1 MEAKDEIK
9 QRLDI
14 ADVISGYLTIKPAG
28 SGSFKAICPFHS
40 EKSPS
45 FHISRERQIWHCFG
59 CNQGGDIISFVMQ
72 IEGMDFPEALRV
84 LGLKAGVVVPEFTPS
99 RTTNEETSLR
109 ELNDLACKFFEKILF
124 NHPEGAVARE
134 YLIKRQFAG
143 DLVTEFR
150 LGCAPDRWDSLV
162 TFLTSRGFSTDRI
175 QKAGLAKSRS
185 TGGGLIDRF
194 RNRLMIP
201 LCDYTGRVVGFT
213 GRYLGEIDEKSGPKY
228 LNSPETAIYHKS
240 DQLYGLH
247 LAKSAIRLLGS
258 VIIMEG
264 NLDVVASHKAGVKNV
279 IASSGTA
286 LTESQLRQL
295 KKLTSK
301 LIFCFDGDN
310 AGFIAAKR
318 GIHLAQTMD
327 FEVSVIAIPKE
338 LGKDPDDVVR
348 QSPEK
353 WVELAGAPIHIV
365 DYYFRQALTQY
376 NPQKVDDK
384 REMAKSLIEEIARIK
399 SPVEREHWLQALADV
414 IHVGLE
420 IIKPMAESI
429 IDVNKP
435 AVNSVAVVK
444 STGQPHGV
452 APTASVIS
460 SSEAY
465 FKSKMDRAS
474 AFVLGVFLIRPELEA
489 DLVARV
495 NADLL
500 APYWSSL
507 YKRAVLAY
515 TAGQTTDST
524 SQNIFSRLSAILASD
539 GSQDEISRLNAVAI
553 WIERL
558 TQGQS
563 PETVR
568 CELSQHIALL
578 DANWRET
585 QRQQLEGAIRQAES
599 AGDSERLRILMEQY
613 SRLLRS

>member
-1 MEAKDEIK
+1 MEVKDEIK

-28 SGSFKAICPFHS
+28 SGSFKALCPFHS

-59 CNQGGDIISFVMQ
+59 CNQGGDVISFVMQ
-72 IEGMDFPEALRV
+72 LEGMDFPEALRF
-84 LGLKAGVVVPEFTPS
+84 LGAKAGVEVPDYTPS
-99 RTTNEETSLR
+99 RTSNEETALR
-109 ELNDLACKFFEKILF
+109 ELNELAGKFFEKILLD
-124 NHPEGAVARE
+124 HPEGQVARD
-134 YLIKRQFAG
+134 YLVKRQFAG
-143 DLVTEFR
+143 ELVTDFR
-150 LGCAPDRWDSLV
+150 LGAAPDRWDSLV
-162 TFLTSRGFSTDRI
+162 TFLTSRGFSADRI
-175 QKAGLAKSRS
+175 VKAGLAKPRS
-185 TGGGLIDRF
+185 TGTGIIDRF

-201 LCDYTGRVVGFT
+201 LCDYTGRIVGFT
-213 GRYLGEIDEKSGPKY
+213 GRYLGETDEKSGPKY

-247 LAKSAIRLLGS
+247 LAKSAIRLQGS

-264 NLDVVASHKAGVKNV
+264 NLDVIASHKAGVENC

-318 GIHLAQTMD
+318 GIHLAQGLD
-327 FEVSVIAIPKE
+327 FEVRVIAIPPE

-348 QSPEK
+348 KDPTK
-353 WVELAGAPIHIV
+353 WVELTKNPIHII
-365 DYYFRQALTQY
+365 DYYFRQALKQF
-376 NPQKVDDK
+376 NPQQVEGK
-384 REMAKSLIEEIARIK
+384 RDMAKSLTEEIARLK

-414 IHVGLE
+414 IHVNLE
-420 IIKPMAESI
+420 TLRPMVELPTTVSKVVPVKIVNQPIKS
-429 IDVNKP
+429 
-435 AVNSVAVVK
+435 
-444 STGQPHGV
+444 
-452 APTASVIS
+452 PTATSA
-460 SSEAY
+460 EAY
-465 FKSKMDRAS
+465 FKSNLDRAS
-474 AFVLGVFLIRPELEA
+474 AYVFGVLLVRPELTA
-489 DLVARV
+489 DVVARV

-500 APYWSSL
+500 APIWSAL

-515 TAGQTTDST
+515 TAEQTTGSPPQT
-524 SQNIFSRLSAILASD
+524 IFSRLSAQLASD
-539 GSQDEISRLNAVAI
+539 GSQDEINRLNAATI

-558 TQGQS
+558 VQGQS

-568 CELSQHIALL
+568 EELSHHIALL
-578 DANWRET
+578 VAQEREA

-599 AGDSERLRILMEQY
+599 AGDAERLRILMDQY
-613 SRLLRS
+613 SKLLKST